1 MKLNFFVNGWKMI
14 YIYTPNE
21 CKFGYKCNGS
31 CVKLKYNVNHPDQKY
46 CLKINCTN
54 PDCRLN
60 HLLDWKGIR
69 DQNYIKYISARDY
82 ASSIYS
88 NYGDEFIRQIV
99 IDNTNLFM
107 RTTECELLKA
117 LELEIERHEHFTFE
131 TADPIRIKKI
141 LDKEN
146 DKLKKK
152 MLKIEEQIISGK
164 MMVKLYINIRN
175 SGDVEEEYK
184 NYIKNRFNNLR
195 KFNIF
200 KLIDEFVG
208 PSIPIS
214 IPTFMDL

>member
-1 MKLNFFVNGWKMI
+1 MKLKFFVNESKFVA
-14 YIYTPNE
+14 IYTPYD
-21 CKFGYKCNGS
+21 CKFGSKCNGS
-31 CVKLKYNVNHPDQKY
+31 CVKLKYQVNHPDQKY
-46 CLKINCTN
+46 CLKINCIN

-60 HLLDWKGIR
+60 HLLDWKGIS
-69 DQNYIKYISARDY
+69 DQKHIKYISAKDY

-88 NYGDEFIRQIV
+88 NYGDEIIRQIV
-99 IDNTNLFM
+99 ISNTNLFM

-117 LELEIERHEHFTFE
+117 LEMEIECREHFPFE
-131 TADPIRIKKI
+131 IADPIRIKEI

-152 MLKIEEQIISGK
+152 MLKIEEQIRSGQ

-184 NYIKNRFNNLR
+184 NYIKNRFYNLG
-195 KFNIF
+195 KFSIF

-208 PSIPIS
+208 PSIPIA